1 MYFLSNELDYNDLF
15 GYLLNQIFNQVE
27 PKTNHLNKKWSMG
40 FSQVGHLVKLD
51 KKKGHL
57 WS

>member
-1 MYFLSNELDYNDLF
+1 VYFLSNELDYNDLF